1 MGFVGGSSSSSQCM
15 PGGLGLPS
23 SQPLLLPAMIPR
35 QCQLV
40 DDILPSMQDLLT
52 DCCE

>member
-1 MGFVGGSSSSSQCM
+1 MMMMPIVGVGGGVSRGVDHLAGQSQ
-15 PGGLGLPS
+15 
-23 SQPLLLPAMIPR
+23 QLLLQGMPR
-35 QCQLV
+35 QSQLV